1 MHVVPAVKDL
11 HEVTITYTL
20 PSMIGL
26 YAKKADQYISHLV
39 GHEGPGSLLSAL
51 KVCLTLTE
59 TSAESTQDYKSC
71 TASCSIA
78 SLDLCEP
85 KLHPILPNT

>member
-1 MHVVPAVKDL
+1 MQSRTMHVVPAVKDL

-51 KVCLTLTE
+51 KVCLPESGVTGPTQSRPNALT
-59 TSAESTQDYKSC
+59 
-71 TASCSIA
+71 
-78 SLDLCEP
+78 
-85 KLHPILPNT
+85 